1 MDEVVGVEDNAPDPE
16 EVKAAKEVKAAE
28 ERVAEADTESTSDA
42 AAGSNEV
49 KSDAADLRA
58 ELQEQLA
65 RLACLVPLAVTPFII
80 S

>member
-1 MDEVVGVEDNAPDPE
+1 MDEVVGVDDNVPDPE

-28 ERVAEADTESTSDA
+28 ERVAEADAESTTDT
-42 AAGSNEV
+42 AGSNEV
-49 KSDAADLRA
+49 KSGATDLRA

-65 RLACLVPLAVTPFII
+65 RLACLDPLAVTPII

>member
-1 MDEVVGVEDNAPDPE
+1 MDEVVDVDDNVPDPE
-16 EVKAAKEVKAAE
+16 EVKAAE
-28 ERVAEADTESTSDA
+28 ERVAEADGESTTD
-42 AAGSNEV
+42 AGSNEV

-65 RLACLVPLAVTPFII
+65 RLACLDPLAVTPII

>member
-1 MDEVVGVEDNAPDPE
+1 MDEVEVEVEDDVPDPE

-28 ERVAEADTESTSDA
+28 ERVAEADAESITP

-65 RLACLVPLAVTPFII
+65 RLACLDPLAVTPFT